1 MSTKKNLSTARRY
14 LTRLRGEEL
23 SFGEMIESLREADA
37 VAQTTLA
44 RKLKISR
51 AHLCDVEKG
60 RRPVTPERAVQFA
73 KALGY
78 SVDQFVAVALEDQ
91 LRRAGLHRK
100 VRLEAA

>member
-1 MSTKKNLSTARRY
+1 MSTKKNLSAARRY
-14 LTRLRGEEL
+14 LTRLRGREL

-60 RRPVTPERAVQFA
+60 RRSVTPERAIQFA